1 MNIPNIINLQPSKSN
16 KVSLEKFAQYFDRIL
31 QETNT
36 NNTCVLYS
44 HFISDYYITID
55 FTTFRYIIP
64 NLIIERLNN
73 CKTNRTIHYYII
85 PLILKFNDS
94 DSHANVLIVD
104 NIKKSI
110 ELYEPHGSKFS
121 TNDPSLLFDIPF
133 HIKNLIKYILHR
145 RTHFTFINVHESCP
159 IGLQIKQV
167 TATTNSGH
175 CVAWVLFF
183 IHTRLLNLDKTS
195 KNIIDYF
202 NNFTPQK
209 LDLYIRKYTTLIES
223 QTLEIKKYTKDT
235 YVNFTLSNNEL
246 VNVKNNIKNYINE
259 YFTLASL
266 NDLQSR
272 ASARQGDEPTIHM
285 KNIFNKFIIYSK
297 FDFFDDIYFSTV
309 EKFFNK
315 S

>member
-1 MNIPNIINLQPSKSN
+1 MNNLNLPDINNLQPSTSN
-16 KVSLEKFAQYFDRIL
+16 KVSLEKFAQYFDKIL
-31 QETNT
+31 QETNI

-44 HFISDYYITID
+44 NFISDYYITID

-64 NLIIERLNN
+64 NSIIERLNN

-110 ELYEPHGSKFS
+110 ELYEPHGSNFS

-145 RTHFTFINVHESCP
+145 RIHFTFINVHESCP

-167 TATTNSGH
+167 MSTSGKQSGH

-183 IHTRLLNLDKTS
+183 VHTRLLNLDQTS
-195 KNIIDYF
+195 KNIINYF
-202 NNFTPQK
+202 NKFQPQT
-209 LDLYIRKYTTLIES
+209 LDLYIRKYVTLIES
-223 QTLEIKKYTKDT
+223 QTLEIKKYTKDS
-235 YVNFTLSNNEL
+235 YIDFSLSNIEL
-246 VNVKNNIKNYINE
+246 EKVKKNIQKNIDE
-259 YFTLASL
+259 YLTIASL
-266 NDLQSR
+266 
-272 ASARQGDEPTIHM
+272 DEPNQHM
-285 KNIFNKFIIYSK
+285 KKIFKKFIIYSK
-297 FDFFDDIYFSTV
+297 FDFFDDIYFTTV
-309 EKFFNK
+309 EKFFRK
-315 S
+315 